1 MIFISYARCKTPKSL
16 TSDAKISHFGRSDS
30 RRPTPGKALRET
42 LLSARVAKTS
52 RSRRGRKPSARAHR
66 AAGTRKRRSPPRPK
80 PRRRRKPVKS
90 ARARPR
96 RGPPARRVSK
106 LARPT
111 DPFDFRRF
119 EPKWQAAWE
128 KADVYVARADPARP
142 KWYTTGPY
150 PDMNGHQPLGF
161 GSSLPQAQV
170 PSRLRRI
177 RRLHL

>member
-1 MIFISYARCKTPKSL
+1 MQ
-16 TSDAKISHFGRSDS
+16 DAKISHFGRPDS

-66 AAGTRKRRSPPRPK
+66 AAATRKRRSPPQSK

-96 RGPPARRVSK
+96 RGPRARRVSK
-106 LARPT
+106 PARPT

-128 KADVYVARADPARP
+128 KAGVYVAPADPPPP
-142 KWYTTGPY
+142 KWYTTA
-150 PDMNGHQPLGF
+150 PDPHMTGYTHPGF
-161 GSSLPQAQV
+161 
-170 PSRLRRI
+170 
-177 RRLHL
+177 

>member
-30 RRPTPGKALRET
+30 GRPTPGKALRET
-42 LLSARVAKTS
+42 LLSARVAKPS
-52 RSRRGRKPSARAHR
+52 RSRRGRNPSARAHR

-128 KADVYVARADPARP
+128 KAGVYLAPADPTRP
-142 KWYTTGPY
+142 KRYTTVPY
-150 PDMNGHQPLGF
+150 PDINWDQHLRFGLCVLRVRIHAPVPPLPRF
-161 GSSLPQAQV
+161 
-170 PSRLRRI
+170 
-177 RRLHL
+177 H

>member
-128 KADVYVARADPARP
+128 KAGVYVARADPAPP
-142 KWYTTGPY
+142 KWYPTVPY
-150 PDMNGHQPLGF
+150 PYMHGYQHLGF
-161 GSSLPQAQV
+161 GSSFLRAEFQ
-170 PSRLRRI
+170 SR
-177 RRLHL
+177 